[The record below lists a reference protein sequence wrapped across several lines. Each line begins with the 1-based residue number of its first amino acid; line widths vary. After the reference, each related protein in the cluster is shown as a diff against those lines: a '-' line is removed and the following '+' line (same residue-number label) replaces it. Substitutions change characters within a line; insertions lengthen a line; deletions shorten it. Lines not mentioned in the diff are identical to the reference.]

1 MKHVCTADVFLCHI
15 YFELNYSVTFQIT
28 HIRNR
33 TLDSCVNSQRKVLS
47 ESIRSKLVSRVFLIF
62 DNVKKIRSPNDAG
75 KDYLKTWDCW
85 NSQSL

>member
-1 MKHVCTADVFLCHI
+1 MKHVCTEDVFLSHI
-15 YFELNYSVTFQIT
+15 YFELNYSVIFQII

-62 DNVKKIRSPNDAG
+62 DNVKKITSPNDAG
-75 KDYLKTWDCW
+75 KGYLKTWDCW

>member
-1 MKHVCTADVFLCHI
+1 MKHVCTEDVFLSHI
-15 YFELNYSVTFQIT
+15 YFELNYSVIFQII

-47 ESIRSKLVSRVFLIF
+47 GSIRSKLVSRVFLIF
-62 DNVKKIRSPNDAG
+62 DNVKKITSPNDAG
-75 KDYLKTWDCW
+75 KGYLKTWDCW